1 MNPTATPDVSQAVIE
16 AYLPRTLI
24 EHWTASPHSA
34 RIWSAELDGCL
45 MLCDMSGFTA
55 MSERLARLGK
65 EGAELMAGILNGFFS
80 RMLGIADQWGGFQM
94 KFGGDA
100 MLLYFGGEGAARRGA
115 RCALE
120 MQHVMPEFASVPAG
134 GENHQLRM
142 RIGMHA
148 GTFFAASLG
157 EEHGVLHYLLTG
169 PDVNATAAVEGR
181 AQPGEVV
188 ASPACAEALT
198 ASGAELI
205 SLDDGY
211 VRVIAVQA
219 APPAAGAVPG
229 EPPRDVLLQY
239 ILPPLA
245 ARLAAGDTRPGVAEH
260 RRVTAVFINL
270 LGIAELLQRS
280 GRDHAFAEVDRYVKI
295 VLRNLEKH
303 SGYLA
308 ASDAA
313 EVGDKL
319 IILFGAPV
327 SSERDELNA
336 LRFAIDLQSDLK
348 AARLPLRHRVGMT
361 TGSVFAGEIGSPSRR
376 EYTVIGDTVNLAARL
391 MASAKPGEI
400 YVGSTTAE
408 RAQDE
413 FDLRPLRPLRV
424 KGKSGVIRAF
434 RLTGAKASAAASPSL
449 TSEVL
454 GREREI
460 ARLLDL
466 SRQAADEGGAWAFVS
481 GEPGIGKSTLIASV
495 AATLESDG
503 WRHIATRCQAQQSG
517 VVLGAWA
524 DVLARLL
531 DLDPRAGPEGNATKL
546 RDAVRALQP
555 ARVTFI
561 PLLADLLSL
570 PAEPEPMLE
579 FLDARRKRALLNA
592 LVIGVVRAA
601 ARTAPLVL
609 SFDDLHQ
616 ADVPSRELLA
626 EFLEGASGG
635 CLVLATARGVAV
647 PTELAAVKPD
657 EWLSLAEVDADS
669 ARRIA
674 TRAGASNDAIAA
686 IIERAQGNPM
696 FIEELALNTDLAST
710 ELPLTINE
718 VILARLDRLPHDE
731 KAVLKVAAVAG
742 ATFGAAHL
750 QVLLKPEMG
759 AERVSNALS
768 RLAANNFVRVAPE
781 AMATHAFSHILTQ
794 EVVYETL
801 LFARRRELHNAL
813 GSHIER
819 EQEHDLPAVAGTLLH
834 HFDRAG
840 VVPKTVTYAVM
851 TGERAARVFA
861 NRQAIDYYTQALD
874 ALSRMEGEHPADR
887 SALLERIGDGLEM
900 EGRHRAATEAFSDA
914 LAAWRTSPPEP
925 SSLVPRDRSLD
936 RLREAALCRRL
947 GVSYERRSEYDASL
961 EWLDNA
967 QQLLPAR
974 SSPVGSEIWASRSMA
989 LFRKGMYAD
998 AIVAGR
1004 KALTLARRA
1013 RDPRRI
1019 AYAQNM
1025 LANSYLEEGRLRP
1038 AIRQLTQA
1046 IATYEAIGD
1055 VYGTAAANNNIGNCY
1070 QALGNL
1076 DAAILHY
1083 EVSLEANMR
1092 AGNDAAIVHN
1102 NIGETLL
1109 MRGSTR
1115 EAAIHLQ
1122 EVIRA
1127 HETDAE
1133 LNAVAGLSHVNL
1145 SRCMVALGDLAAADD
1160 HLARGTLL
1168 LTDVG
1173 AEGLLAEARLQAAA
1187 LQLIRGDAEGA
1198 RRVAIA
1204 VLESA
1209 YASDAKMLIVSAER
1223 IVGTACAQQGN
1234 DEQAIAH
1241 LVAGAALARKIGAHQ
1256 DEARL
1261 LIALASVRK
1270 NDRRQMQKV
1279 AAHLRRALQLLAHGG
1294 APDELVT
1301 AAEQLQEDL
1310 FGGPQLRPDIRASTH
1325 DA

>member
-1 MNPTATPDVSQAVIE
+1 MNLTAQHDVSQSVIE

-24 EHWTASPHSA
+24 GHWAASPDSA

-55 MSERLARLGK
+55 MSERLARLGN

-80 RMLGIADQWGGFQM
+80 RMLGIADEWGGVQM

-100 MLLYFGGEGAARRGA
+100 MLLYFGGEESTRRAA

-120 MQHVMPEFASVPAG
+120 MQHVMPEFESVPAG

-142 RIGMHA
+142 RIGMHT
-148 GTFFAASLG
+148 GTFFAASVG

-169 PDVNATAAVEGR
+169 PDVNATAVVEGR
-181 AQPGEVV
+181 AQPGDVV
-188 ASPACAEALT
+188 ASPACAKALM
-198 ASGAELI
+198 ASGADLVPF
-205 SLDDGY
+205 DDGY
-211 VRVIAVQA
+211 ARVIAIDA
-219 APPAAGAVPG
+219 APRTAQNGHG
-229 EPPRDVLLQY
+229 DPPQDVLLQY

-245 ARLAAGDTRPGVAEH
+245 ERLAAGDTRPGVAEH
-260 RRVTAVFINL
+260 RRVTALFINI
-270 LGIAELLQRS
+270 LGIADLLRRS
-280 GRDHAFAEVDRYVKI
+280 GRDGALVQVDRYLKI
-295 VLRNLEKH
+295 VLQQLQRH
-303 SGYLA
+303 GGYLA

-336 LRFAIDLQSDLK
+336 LRFVIDLDAELK
-348 AARLPLRHRVGMT
+348 RARLPLRHRVGMT
-361 TGSVFAGEIGSPSRR
+361 TGSVFAGEIGSASRR

-391 MASAKPGEI
+391 MASARPGEV

-413 FDLRPLRPLRV
+413 FDLRSMRPLRV
-424 KGKSGVIRAF
+424 KGKSAVIRAF
-434 RLTGAKASAAASPSL
+434 RLLGAKDIAAEAPSQASD
-449 TSEVL
+449 VI
-454 GREREI
+454 GREREV
-460 ARLLDL
+460 ARLMDL
-466 SRQAADEGGAWAFVS
+466 SRTAAGGGGAWAFIS

-495 AATLESDG
+495 AASLEREG
-503 WRHIATRCQAQQSG
+503 WGHVATRCQAQQSG
-517 VVLGAWA
+517 VVLGVWA
-524 DVLARLL
+524 DVLSRLL
-531 DLDPRAGPEGNATKL
+531 ELDTRDGAEANANRL
-546 RDAVRALQP
+546 RETVRALQP
-555 ARVTFI
+555 ARVTFV

-570 PAEPEPMLE
+570 PSEREPMLE
-579 FLDARRKRALLNA
+579 FLDTRRKRALLNA
-592 LVIGVVRAA
+592 LVIGIVRAA
-601 ARTAPLVL
+601 ARRRPLVL

-626 EFLEGASGG
+626 DLLSGTSGG
-635 CLVLATARGVAV
+635 CLVLATARGITI
-647 PTELAAVKPD
+647 PTELEAVKPD
-657 EWLSLAEVDADS
+657 EWLTLSEVDRDS

-674 TRAGASNDAIAA
+674 ARAGASDDEIAA
-686 IIERAQGNPM
+686 IIDRAQGNPM
-696 FIEELALNTDLAST
+696 FIEELALNGDLAST

-718 VILARLDRLPHDE
+718 VILARLDRLPPDE
-731 KAVLKVAAVAG
+731 KAVLKVASVAG
-742 ATFGAAHL
+742 PTFAAPHL
-750 QVLLKPEMG
+750 QVLLEAEMG
-759 AERVSNALS
+759 GERVSGALTS
-768 RLAANNFVRVAPE
+768 LAAHNFVRVAREP
-781 AMATHAFSHILTQ
+781 MTTHAFSHILTQ

-801 LFARRRELHNAL
+801 LFARRRELHRAL
-813 GSHIER
+813 GSHMER
-819 EQEHDLPAVAGTLLH
+819 EQERDLPSVAGTLLH

-840 VVPKTVTYAVM
+840 DVPKTVTYAVM

-874 ALSRMEGEHPADR
+874 ALSRMEGTHAADR

-914 LAAWRTSPPEP
+914 LEAWRGSAPEP
-925 SSLVPRDRSLD
+925 FSLVPRDRSLD

-961 EWLDNA
+961 EWLDRA
-967 QQLLPAR
+967 HSLLPAR
-974 SSPVGSEIWASRSMA
+974 SSAVRSEIWASRSMA

-998 AIVAGR
+998 AIVSGR
-1004 KALTLARRA
+1004 KALALARRG
-1013 RDPRRI
+1013 RDSRRI

-1070 QALGNL
+1070 QALGDL
-1076 DAAILHY
+1076 DAAIRHY
-1083 EVSLEANMR
+1083 EISLEANMR

-1145 SRCMVALGDLAAADD
+1145 SRCMVTLGNLAAAED
-1160 HLARGTLL
+1160 HLARGTAL

-1187 LQLIRGDAEGA
+1187 LHLIHGEVEAALRAGM
-1198 RRVAIA
+1198 A
-1204 VLESA
+1204 VLERSL
-1209 YASDAKMLIVSAER
+1209 ASDAKMLAVSAER
-1223 IVGTACAQQGN
+1223 IIGNAYAKQGN

-1241 LVAGAALARKIGAHQ
+1241 LVSGVALARRIGAHQ
-1256 DEARL
+1256 EEARL

-1270 NDRRQMQKV
+1270 NDRRQMQRV
-1279 AAHLRRALQLLAHGG
+1279 AAHLRRALRLLAQGG
-1294 APDELVT
+1294 SPDELVA
-1301 AAEQLQEDL
+1301 AAERLQEDL
-1310 FGGPQLRPDIRASTH
+1310 FGGPQLRADIHGRTR
-1325 DA
+1325 